1 MEVISRNDINAINSV
16 VIGGALHSL
25 GVVKIFAQHPALA
38 RFIPPKSELAI
49 SWVRLEKDQELSV
62 HQHPEPS
69 LILICDGSGKTLGD
83 TERNIEAGD
92 MVLVPPYS
100 LHGFK
105 GTNDGFWAL
114 SIQFNG
120 KSLYENSAQP
130 NVVFQSCETT
140 NSRPI
145 DELLKDNEG
154 YLKSF
159 RNSRLLTLINSTS
172 IDQPEI
178 REKLLDCLQTW
189 SDMFQDLLH
198 IRVAMTLDPA
208 HKKIA
213 LEHLVEELGHNNNLR
228 NQRGINHS
236 PIWDAAFLSTMEW
249 FRHQMLYKNDMVKT
263 LLMHIVLEGSGEIF
277 HSEASR
283 VFANMPHFQ
292 EHGEDD
298 GSHVSMGIELLN
310 LASPKEIGE
319 LREALNEGWKM
330 ITLLCDRFADIACVE
345 NLQCATT
352 EKHIQPTPACN

>member
-1 MEVISRNDINAINSV
+1 MEVISRSDIAPLNSV
-16 VIGGALHSL
+16 VVNGALHDL
-25 GVVKIFAQHPALA
+25 GVVKIFSQHPALA
-38 RFIPPKSELAI
+38 QFIPSKSEVAL

-62 HQHPEPS
+62 HQHPEAS

-92 MVLVPPYS
+92 MVLVPPHS
-100 LHGFK
+100 RHGFK

-120 KSLYENSAQP
+120 KALYENTLQP
-130 NVVFQSCETT
+130 NVDFKAQETV
-140 NSRPI
+140 NAKPA
-145 DELLKDNEG
+145 DGLLKDNEG
-154 YLKSF
+154 YLESF
-159 RNSRLLTLINSTS
+159 RNSRLLSLINSPS
-172 IDQPEI
+172 IDQPEV
-178 REKLLDCLQTW
+178 RERLLDCLQTW
-189 SDMFQDLLH
+189 SDMFQNLLH

-228 NQRGINHS
+228 NQRHATHS
-236 PIWDAAFLSTMEW
+236 PIGDAAFLSTMEW

-277 HSEASR
+277 HSEAAR
-283 VFANMPHFQ
+283 VFTSMPHFQ

-310 LASPKEIGE
+310 QASPKEIEE
-319 LREALNEGWKM
+319 LRETLSEGWNM
-330 ITLLCDRFADIACVE
+330 ITLLCDRFADIAC
-345 NLQCATT
+345 ADYSHRAMDTT
-352 EKHIQPTPACN
+352 PPTKPAYN

>member
-1 MEVISRNDINAINSV
+1 MEVISRSDIAPLNSIV
-16 VIGGALHSL
+16 VNGALHDL
-25 GVVKIFAQHPALA
+25 GVVKILSQHPALA
-38 RFIPPKSELAI
+38 QFISSNSELAL

-62 HQHPEPS
+62 HQHPEAS

-83 TERNIEAGD
+83 TERDIEAGD
-92 MVLVPPYS
+92 MVLVPPHS

-120 KSLYENSAQP
+120 KALYEDALQP
-130 NVVFQSCETT
+130 NVVFKAQETI
-140 NSRPI
+140 NAKPA
-145 DELLKDNEG
+145 DVLLKDNES
-154 YLKSF
+154 YLESF
-159 RNSRLLTLINSTS
+159 RNSRLLSLINSPS
-172 IDQPEI
+172 INQPEV
-178 REKLLDCLQTW
+178 RERLLDCLQTW

-228 NQRGINHS
+228 NQRHANHS

-277 HSEASR
+277 HSEASH
-283 VFANMPHFQ
+283 VFASMPHFQ

-310 LASPKEIGE
+310 QASSKEIEE
-319 LREALNEGWKM
+319 LRETLSEGWGM
-330 ITLLCDRFADIACVE
+330 ITLLCDRFADIACADHP
-345 NLQCATT
+345 QRATDT
-352 EKHIQPTPACN
+352 CTKTKPAYN

>member
-1 MEVISRNDINAINSV
+1 MEVISRGDIESLNSV
-16 VIGGALHSL
+16 VVNGALHEL
-25 GVVKIFAQHPALA
+25 GVVKILSRHPALA
-38 RFIPPKSELAI
+38 QFIPSESDLAI

-62 HQHPEPS
+62 HKHPEAS

-92 MVLVPPYS
+92 MVLVPPHS

-120 KSLYENSAQP
+120 LALYEDTAQP
-130 NVVFQSCETT
+130 NVVFKTQETT
-140 NSRPI
+140 SAKPA
-145 DELLKDNEG
+145 DLLLKDNEA
-154 YLKSF
+154 YLENFK
-159 RNSRLLTLINSTS
+159 NSQLLSLINSPL
-172 IDQPEI
+172 IDQPEV

-228 NQRGINHS
+228 NQRDVIHS
-236 PIWDAAFLSTMEW
+236 PVWDAAFLSTMEW
-249 FRHQMLYKNDMVKT
+249 FKHQMLYKSDMIKT

-277 HSEASR
+277 HSEAAR
-283 VFANMPHFQ
+283 VFASMPHFQ

-298 GSHVSMGIELLN
+298 GSHVCMGIELLN
-310 LASPKEIGE
+310 QASPKEIKE
-319 LREALNEGWKM
+319 LRETLGEGWNM
-330 ITLLCDRFADIACVE
+330 ITLLCNRFADIACA
-345 NLQCATT
+345 NHSHCATDT
-352 EKHIQPTPACN
+352 TPQTKPAYN

>member
-1 MEVISRNDINAINSV
+1 MEVISRSDIAPLNSV
-16 VIGGALHSL
+16 VVNGVLHDL
-25 GVVKIFAQHPALA
+25 GVVKILSQHPALA
-38 RFIPPKSELAI
+38 QFIPSRSELAI
-49 SWVRLEKDQELSV
+49 SWVRLEKDQELPV
-62 HQHPEPS
+62 HKHPEAS

-92 MVLVPPYS
+92 MVLVPPHS

-120 KSLYENSAQP
+120 KALYEDTTQP
-130 NVVFQSCETT
+130 NVVFKAQETT
-140 NSRPI
+140 TAKPA
-145 DELLKDNEG
+145 DVLLKDNEA
-154 YLKSF
+154 YLENF
-159 RNSRLLTLINSTS
+159 RNSRLLSLINSPS
-172 IDQPEI
+172 IDQPEV

-198 IRVAMTLDPA
+198 IRVAMTLDPE

-228 NQRGINHS
+228 NQRDASHS
-236 PIWDAAFLSTMEW
+236 PVWDAAFLSTMEW
-249 FRHQMLYKNDMVKT
+249 FRHQMLYKSDMIKT

-277 HSEASR
+277 HSEASQ
-283 VFANMPHFQ
+283 VFTSMSHFQ

-310 LASPKEIGE
+310 QASPKEIEE
-319 LREALNEGWKM
+319 LRGTLSEGWNM
-330 ITLLCDRFADIACVE
+330 ITLLCDRFADISCSDRPVR
-345 NLQCATT
+345 ATQT
-352 EKHIQPTPACN
+352 TSQPAPAYN

>member
-1 MEVISRNDINAINSV
+1 MISPPLNSV
-16 VIGGALHSL
+16 LVNGALHDL
-25 GVVKIFAQHPALA
+25 GVVKVFSQHPALA
-38 RFIPPKSELAI
+38 QFIPSKSELAI

-62 HQHPEPS
+62 HQHPEAS

-92 MVLVPPYS
+92 MVLVPPHS

-120 KSLYENSAQP
+120 KALYEDTIQP
-130 NVVFQSCETT
+130 NVVFRAQETA
-140 NSRPI
+140 NAKPA
-145 DELLKDNEG
+145 DALLKDNKD
-154 YLKSF
+154 YLESF
-159 RNSRLLTLINSTS
+159 RNSRLLSLINSPS
-172 IDQPEI
+172 INQPEV

-198 IRVAMTLDPA
+198 IRVAMTLDSA

-213 LEHLVEELGHNNNLR
+213 FEHLVEELGHNNNLR
-228 NQRGINHS
+228 NQRDANHS

-249 FRHQMLYKNDMVKT
+249 FRYQMLYKSDMVKT

-310 LASPKEIGE
+310 QASPKEIEE
-319 LREALNEGWKM
+319 LRETLSEGWNM
-330 ITLLCDRFADIACVE
+330 ITLLCDRFADIACTDHPVRATQTK
-345 NLQCATT
+345 LQ
-352 EKHIQPTPACN
+352 PAPVFN

>member
-1 MEVISRNDINAINSV
+1 MEVISRSDIAPLNSV
-16 VIGGALHSL
+16 VVNGVLHDL
-25 GVVKIFAQHPALA
+25 GVVKILSQHPALA
-38 RFIPPKSELAI
+38 QFIPSRGELAI
-49 SWVRLEKDQELSV
+49 SWVRLENDQELPV
-62 HQHPEPS
+62 HKHPEAS

-92 MVLVPPYS
+92 MVLVPPHS

-114 SIQFNG
+114 SIQFNS
-120 KSLYENSAQP
+120 KALYEDTTQP
-130 NVVFQSCETT
+130 NVVFNTQETAT
-140 NSRPI
+140 AKPI
-145 DELLKDNEG
+145 HVLLKDNEA
-154 YLKSF
+154 YLDNF
-159 RNSRLLTLINSTS
+159 RNSRLLSLINSPS
-172 IDQPEI
+172 IDQPEV

-228 NQRGINHS
+228 NQREASHS
-236 PIWDAAFLSTMEW
+236 PVWDAAFLSTMEW
-249 FRHQMLYKNDMVKT
+249 FRHQMLYKSDMIKT

-277 HSEASR
+277 HSEASQ
-283 VFANMPHFQ
+283 VFTHMSHFQ

-310 LASPKEIGE
+310 QASPKEIEE
-319 LREALNEGWKM
+319 LRGTLSEGWNM
-330 ITLLCDRFADIACVE
+330 ITLLCDRFADISYSDHPVR
-345 NLQCATT
+345 ATQT
-352 EKHIQPTPACN
+352 TPQPAPVYN